1 MVTKCY
7 QSGAKMGWEHASL
20 KLAFLVCFWQKTK
33 QYSSITN
40 AAKFHNKTKRLQK
53 FQNRSE
59 RLRQIWFWRLIT
71 VQEWRMKVRY
81 LICLNLNLRQSL
93 MMMLD
98 RHHGKDPGKE
108 RSQFTNLLVRND
120 FWILIW
126 NFIFIFISVEQ
137 MEFYM
142 GDANVSRSKFMKEE
156 MQKSPWVDLD
166 VFLTFNKLNWMLV
179 SIKEIDYNSTSF
191 LYSNLTLP

>member
-1 MVTKCY
+1 MP
-7 QSGAKMGWEHASL
+7 QNSI
-20 KLAFLVCFWQKTK
+20 TK
-33 QYSSITN
+33 QKDCEKDYKNFKIVQKVCN
-40 AAKFHNKTKRLQK
+40 KFH
-53 FQNRSE
+53 
-59 RLRQIWFWRLIT
+59 FWRLIT
-71 VQEWRMKVRY
+71 VQEWPMKVRY
-81 LICLNLNLRQSL
+81 LICINLNLRQS
-93 MMMLD
+93 MMMMQD
-98 RHHGKDPGKE
+98 RHHEKDPVKE
-108 RSQFTNLLVRND
+108 RSPFTNLLVIKM
-120 FWILIW
+120 FSICIW

-179 SIKEIDYNSTSF
+179 SIKEIDYDSTSF

>member
-1 MVTKCY
+1 MP
-7 QSGAKMGWEHASL
+7 Q
-20 KLAFLVCFWQKTK
+20 
-33 QYSSITN
+33 
-40 AAKFHNKTKRLQK
+40 KFHNKTKRLQK

-59 RLRQIWFWRLIT
+59 RLRQIWFWRFFYI
-71 VQEWRMKVRY
+71 QEWRMKVRH

-93 MMMLD
+93 MMMQD
-98 RHHGKDPGKE
+98 RHHEKDPVKE
-108 RSQFTNLLVRND
+108 RSPFTNLLVRNN
-120 FWILIW
+120 FWIFIW
-126 NFIFIFISVEQ
+126 NFMFIFISVEQ

-191 LYSNLTLP
+191 LYSS